1 MKKHDSRQAPPGAH
15 HEQLK
20 RLARVR
26 GQIDGIGRMIG
37 EDRYCVDVLVQL
49 RAVHAALRKV
59 EEGVLR
65 GHVEHCVAGA
75 LKAGDDDESREK
87 LDELF
92 RVLGKYGQ

>member
-1 MKKHDSRQAPPGAH
+1 MNKQSQPPAEHHD
-15 HEQLK
+15 QLK

-26 GQIDGIGRMIG
+26 GQIDGIVRMIE
-37 EDRYCVDVLVQL
+37 EDRYCVDILVQL

-59 EEGVLR
+59 EESILR

-75 LKAGDDDESREK
+75 LKAADPDEGREK

-92 RVLGKYGQ
+92 HVLSRYSEK